1 MLHKGALRCS
11 LVLVAIENSLPFPS
25 SSLPMICVSVGRTR
39 HKHTIAEYHHLAEL
53 GVKLVELRLDFIGRS
68 VNLTRL
74 LQNKPCKVIVTCRR
88 KEDGGRWQKTEQERL
103 MLLRSAIAA
112 GVDFVDLEADI
123 AGSIPRYGNTK
134 RIVSHHDFI
143 HTPQNLADLHRH
155 LAAQEADI
163 VKIATMANTVDD
175 VLRMMDLARN
185 ATLPTIAICMGEMG
199 TPTRILAG
207 RFGAPFTFASYST
220 DRKLAPGQLNWKVME
235 DQYRFDE
242 ITPDTQLFGVIADPV
257 AHSHSPLIHNAA
269 FFSQELDAR
278 YLPFKVPVEDLTEF
292 VEACPRL
299 GVKGLS
305 VTIPHKEAAL
315 DLMTQA
321 EAAATGIGAINT
333 IIFDGDQ
340 RLGYNTDYRAA
351 MECLAQF
358 WGTDEMNESPWQ
370 GKTALVLGAGGVARA
385 IGWGLNQKGAKV
397 TFTSRTASRA
407 HGLADQIGGM
417 ALPWEQRHELEVD
430 LLVNATPVGMHP
442 DLDNTPFR
450 AEALNPST
458 LVFETIYNPERTLL
472 IKNAREVGCET
483 ITGVEMFVRQA
494 AYQYRLF
501 TDRQAPIQLMR
512 DTLKQATNPVRLNVA
527 NADDGGT
534 AE

>member
-1 MLHKGALRCS
+1 
-11 LVLVAIENSLPFPS
+11 
-25 SSLPMICVSVGRTR
+25 MICVSVGRTR

-74 LQNKPCKVIVTCRR
+74 LQNKPCQVVITCRR
-88 KEDGGRWQKTEQERL
+88 KEDGGRWTKTEQERQ

-112 GVDFVDLEADI
+112 GVDFVDLESDI
-123 AGSIPRYGNTK
+123 AASIPRYGKTK
-134 RIVSHHDFI
+134 RIVSHHDFLQ
-143 HTPQNLADLHRH
+143 TPDNLADLHRH

-163 VKIATMANTVDD
+163 VKIATMANTIDD
-175 VLRMMDLARN
+175 VLRMMELAST
-185 ATLPTIAICMGEMG
+185 ATVPTIAICMGELG

-220 DRKLAPGQLNWKVME
+220 DRKLAPGQLNWQVML
-235 DQYRFDE
+235 DQYRCNE
-242 ITPDTQLFGVIADPV
+242 IDRNTELFGVVADPV
-257 AHSHSPLIHNAA
+257 GHSHSPLIHNAA
-269 FFSQELDAR
+269 FYSQELDAR
-278 YLPFKVPVEDLTEF
+278 YLPFQVPEEDLKEF
-292 VEACPRL
+292 VEACPKF
-299 GVKGLS
+299 GIKGLS

-333 IIFDGDQ
+333 IIFDGKE

-351 MECLAQF
+351 MECLSQAF
-358 WGTDEMNESPWQ
+358 GTEYQEEQPWL
-370 GKTALVLGAGGVARA
+370 GKKALILGAGGVARA
-385 IGWGLNQKGAKV
+385 IGWGLHQKGASV
-397 TFTSRTASRA
+397 TFTSRSLARA
-407 HGLADQIGGM
+407 QTLAERIGGSTI
-417 ALPWEQRHELEVD
+417 PWDNRHELTVD
-430 LLVNATPVGMHP
+430 LMVNATPVGMHP

-458 LVFETIYNPERTLL
+458 IIFETIYNPERTLL
-472 IKNAREVGCET
+472 IKDARTAGCQT

-501 TDRQAPIQLMR
+501 TDRQAPIDLMR
-512 DTLKQATNPVRLNVA
+512 ETLKKATNPVRLNQA
-527 NADDGGT
+527 GINEGGS